1 MELVVHISLENLFSP
16 AGCRH
21 VLGIC
26 EVVVSTINY
35 YTRLV
40 KGPCVARFYH
50 KLIEYTFYL
59 INNNL
64 SNNYYNKKRKKNWY
78 NNYQI

>member
-35 YTRLV
+35 YTRFEVSVYGGFVFILHLDH
-40 KGPCVARFYH
+40 GWGH
-50 KLIEYTFYL
+50 G
-59 INNNL
+59 
-64 SNNYYNKKRKKNWY
+64 
-78 NNYQI
+78 

>member
-1 MELVVHISLENLFSP
+1 MIILFKYCANMENCENFQSF
-16 AGCRH
+16 GY
-21 VLGIC
+21 IC
-26 EVVVSTINY
+26 I
-35 YTRLV
+35 LV
-40 KGPCVARFYH
+40 KFSCGAQFYH

-64 SNNYYNKKRKKNWY
+64 SNNYYNNKRKKLFWY

>member
-1 MELVVHISLENLFSP
+1 MLKNFVCVVCIL
-16 AGCRH
+16 
-21 VLGIC
+21 
-26 EVVVSTINY
+26 
-35 YTRLV
+35 LV
-40 KGPCVARFYH
+40 KGSCVAWFYP

-64 SNNYYNKKRKKNWY
+64 SNNYYNNERKNLFWY